1 MKIRSTT
8 LGFCLAML
16 AFPVA
21 ADSLLDLYQQALQR
35 DPKLKAAEA
44 AYHEARERV
53 AGAEAQLLPVISA
66 SAQYSRNK
74 TEINRGGSVI
84 DDTYPAAGY
93 SVNLRQPLM
102 RVNHYYG
109 VQAAEAQLSRAGE
122 QLRQDRQDM
131 TLRLVD
137 AYFKALTARAKLAS
151 LRNDIAFYADE
162 VTRSRKSFDSGAGT
176 RTEIEEAQAKL
187 DIARAKE
194 VQAVNALSLAERTLV
209 LLSGVKV
216 DAAQLPDY
224 SPEAL
229 AKALGEAPALPVVMA
244 AMEKGNPSLEAARLE
259 VQSADAEIEKNRA
272 AHFPTVDL
280 VASRT
285 YSDSESSTSIG
296 NKYRT
301 DLVGLQLTVPLYS
314 GGGMEANV
322 RHAIAERDRLQFGLE
337 ATRQQIELDALRQ
350 LGGVVEGTSRL
361 RAMDQMVASAE
372 QALRATEKSYKAGT
386 RTRVDILNAR
396 QVLSQA
402 QAERDDARED
412 YAMAYFSL
420 KRAMGELDRA
430 AIEQGNQWFIRNS
443 RPAAA
448 N

>member
-1 MKIRSTT
+1 MKLRLTT
-8 LGFCLAML
+8 LGLCLGML
-16 AFPVA
+16 ASSA
-21 ADSLLDLYQQALQR
+21 GANSLLDLYQQAVQR
-35 DPKLKAAEA
+35 DPKLKASEA
-44 AYHEARERV
+44 AYHEARERLTS
-53 AGAEAQLLPVISA
+53 AEAQLLPVISG

-74 TEINRGGSVI
+74 TEVNRSGSLI
-84 DDTYPAAGY
+84 DDAYHAAGY
-93 SVNLRQPLM
+93 SLNFRQPLM
-102 RVNHYYG
+102 RVNHFHG
-109 VQAAEAQLSRAGE
+109 VQAAEAQVSRAGE
-122 QLRQDRQDM
+122 QLRQDRQEM
-131 TLRLVD
+131 SLRLVD
-137 AYFKALTARAKLAS
+137 AYFKALTARAKLSS

-162 VTRSRKSFDSGAGT
+162 VTRSRKAFDSGAGT

-187 DIARAKE
+187 DVARAKE
-194 VQAVNALSLAERTLV
+194 VQAENALTLAVRTLS
-209 LLSGVKV
+209 LLSGVMV

-229 AKALGEAPALPVVMA
+229 TKALSEAPALANVIV
-244 AMEKGNPSLEAARLE
+244 AMEKNNPTLEAARLE
-259 VQSADAEIEKNRA
+259 IQTAEAEIAKSRS
-272 AHFPTVDL
+272 AHYPTVDL

-301 DLVGLQLTVPLYS
+301 DLVGLQLSLPLYA
-314 GGGMEANV
+314 GGGMEAGV
-322 RHAIAERDRLQFGLE
+322 RQAIAVRDRLQFSLE
-337 ATRQQIELDALRQ
+337 VTRQQLELDALRQ

-396 QVLSQA
+396 QMLSQA

-412 YAMAYFSL
+412 YAIAYFSL
-420 KRAMGELDRA
+420 KRAMGELDLP